1 MHLVQGS
8 CPRRFI
14 QRGLQRET
22 SYPNPNGVVQ
32 ADFSFFDPKPND
44 FLVAKT
50 LLQTYLDD
58 QEWDLIAFVDLIL
71 AQTTVGSVVKI
82 EDDDDEGLFEHKCI
96 ATVKDFLLLK
106 ARRQEK
112 GVDDRLRLLLGEQ
125 ARDVGLLVLWRMLNL
140 PPSFCHL
147 FMMSFLT
154 KCRGPRN
161 MSRWKSSKIPSKQKR
176 KQSIDSDEA
185 IIYIKLEDEIF
196 HKLSSW
202 SLCFPL
208 QSQQFAPHE
217 ASFMFLQSQLPFL
230 SCSY

>member
-125 ARDVGLLVLWRMLNL
+125 ARDVGLLLLPSLYDVLFNEVSWA
-140 PPSFCHL
+140 
-147 FMMSFLT
+147 T
-154 KCRGPRN
+154 KYELKN
-161 MSRWKSSKIPSKQKR
+161 VEQKR

-217 ASFMFLQSQLPFL
+217 AKIRKIKYFDFEIGGLKSPI
-230 SCSY
+230 